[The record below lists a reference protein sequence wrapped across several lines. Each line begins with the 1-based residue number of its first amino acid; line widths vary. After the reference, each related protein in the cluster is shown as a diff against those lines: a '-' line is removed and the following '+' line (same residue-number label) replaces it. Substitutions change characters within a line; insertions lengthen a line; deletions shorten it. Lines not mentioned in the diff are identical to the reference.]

1 MLRMQ
6 RFLTLTLR
14 VFAHLPVSMRRILV
28 WAGSP
33 KYIVGSVVV
42 IEVEDRFCLLRQS
55 HGIHLNL
62 PGGLKR
68 AGETPRACIDRELQ
82 EELSLHLSLPAHP
95 ASVLVDEPARRID
108 FVYAV
113 QLHTRPSI
121 VPSSPEVLEV
131 CWLDL
136 GDPRIVATTRRLLQE
151 VKSLPE

>member
-6 RFLTLTLR
+6 RFLALGLR
-14 VFAHLPVSMRRILV
+14 VFAHLPVSLRRILV

-33 KYIVGSVVV
+33 KYVVGSVAV
-42 IEVEDRFCLLRQS
+42 IEVEGRFCLLRQS

-82 EELSLHLSLPAHP
+82 EELSLHLNLPAHP

-108 FVYAV
+108 FVYAA
-113 QLHTRPSI
+113 QLHARPSI
-121 VPSSPEVLEV
+121 VPSSAEVLEV

-136 GDPRIVATTRRLLQE
+136 RDPRIAGATRRMLQE
-151 VKSLPE
+151 VTSVPE